1 MNRNTCPKPGKLTKM
16 PKSVTNPNAVLKDIN
31 DKMIKLDGKDIKNS
45 NKIIKRFVEE
55 ILMSAMRQEDPLFKI
70 MYSVST

>member
-1 MNRNTCPKPGKLTKM
+1 M

-45 NKIIKRFVEE
+45 NKIIKKFVEE
-55 ILMSAMRQEDPLFKI
+55 ILMCAMRQEDPLFNI
-70 MYSVST
+70 MYSVSTWAS